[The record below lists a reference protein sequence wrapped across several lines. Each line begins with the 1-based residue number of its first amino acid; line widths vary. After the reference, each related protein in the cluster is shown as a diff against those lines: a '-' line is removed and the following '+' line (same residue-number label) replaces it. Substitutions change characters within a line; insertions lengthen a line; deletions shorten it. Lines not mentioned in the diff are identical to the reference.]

1 MSGKLFLN
9 FNSFLTVLYSVI
21 SGKKTF
27 FCLDVNYFLV
37 LRILTFLELERNFT
51 VSHFR

>member
-1 MSGKLFLN
+1 MLFSGF
-9 FNSFLTVLYSVI
+9 

-37 LRILTFLELERNFT
+37 LRLTVVLEQERNFT
-51 VSHFR
+51 ISSFR